1 MIGCKEKFIFALP
14 STCNAPTSQMNLMT
28 FKFSLSIGV
37 LAVKKLITKLKL
49 EHLGHKIDV
58 STKKKKK
65 TQEINLYKVRAA
77 KYYHTTT
84 TSTKNIAFKHTF

>member
-1 MIGCKEKFIFALP
+1 
-14 STCNAPTSQMNLMT
+14 MNLMT